1 MFVLFQRSKK
11 EFVNILDIKN
21 ITKKALLYYFSK
33 VTLVQPI
40 FPPKGGFILE
50 ILIQA

>member
-11 EFVNILDIKN
+11 RIPQYIRYQEYY
-21 ITKKALLYYFSK
+21 KKALLYYFSK
-33 VTLVQPI
+33 VTLVHPI